1 MWSGM
6 GEAARLTRSI
16 PPGSGHGPDVP
27 FGPLVS
33 GRFLG
38 RPVRFLAWVEAEGRP
53 VLAHLPNA
61 GRLRE
66 LLAPGTEVLLA
77 SRSGPRRTAFDLVLS
92 RIPPEE
98 RGPGGGEWACVDARL
113 PPRILAAALARDAIP
128 GLEGGRVVRAE
139 PALGAGRADL
149 LVAGPGWEAVV
160 EAKSITLVR
169 AGAGLFPDSPT
180 ARGAR
185 HAEELGRL
193 RDRRR
198 VVAFVV
204 QRPDA
209 RAVRANEPADPAF
222 AAALRRAER
231 AGVEL
236 VAGRC
241 AVGPEG
247 LAWGGPL
254 PFERF
259 RPDAPASPL
268 PDHVRPDLRLLVCGM
283 NPGRYSAWYG
293 MYFARPGNL
302 FWPAMR
308 AAGLVPAACGPGEEA
323 WLCRERGIGFTD
335 VVKRPTGAI
344 SELAEAEWRE
354 GAARLRALVRR
365 LRPRAVCLVGLRG
378 ARAVLGPGAR
388 PGPQPAPLEGAPCFA
403 VPATSGRQASYGRR
417 EVLAWFRAL
426 ARWLDEVAPG

>member
-1 MWSGM
+1 
-6 GEAARLTRSI
+6 
-16 PPGSGHGPDVP
+16 VP
-27 FGPLVS
+27 
-33 GRFLG
+33 GRFLD
-38 RPVRFLAWVEAEGRP
+38 RPTRFLARVEVDGREI
-53 VLAHLPNA
+53 LAHLPNA

-66 LLAPGTEVLLA
+66 LLVPGGEVLLA
-77 SRSGPRRTAFDLVLS
+77 PRAGPRRTAFDLVLC
-92 RIPPEE
+92 RIPPGE
-98 RGPGGGEWACVDARL
+98 RGPEGGEWACVDARL
-113 PPRILAAALARDAIP
+113 PPRVLAAALARDAVP

-139 PALGAGRADL
+139 PPLGEGRADL
-149 LVAGPGWEAVV
+149 LVGGPGWEAVV

-180 ARGAR
+180 LRGAR
-185 HAEELGRL
+185 HAEELARL
-193 RDRRR
+193 RGRRR

-231 AGVEL
+231 GGVEV

-247 LAWGGPL
+247 VAWASPL

-259 RPDAPASPL
+259 RPDASPPPL
-268 PDHVRPDLRLLVCGM
+268 PDHVRPGLRLLVCGM

-293 MYFARPGNL
+293 MFFARPGNL

-308 AAGLVPAACGPGEEA
+308 AAGLVPPASGPGEEA

-335 VVKRPTGAI
+335 VVKRPTGGV
-344 SELAEAEWRE
+344 EEVGEEEWRA

-378 ARAVLGPGAR
+378 ARAVLGPSAR
-388 PGPQPAPLEGAPCFA
+388 PGPQAEPLEGVPCFA
-403 VPATSGRQASYGRR
+403 LPATSGRQAAYGRR
-417 EVLAWFRAL
+417 EVFAWFRAL
-426 ARWLDEVAPG
+426 ARWLEGVAPR